1 MHLLMGRRLKL
12 QEAALAALTPG
23 AGQTLNAVRFFF
35 FSPFFRRN
43 VEAEFLFLSPSSMI
57 YHL

>member
-1 MHLLMGRRLKL
+1 MHLLMGWRLKL
-12 QEAALAALTPG
+12 QEAALAALAPG
-23 AGQTLNAVRFFF
+23 AGQTPNSVRFFF
-35 FSPFFRRN
+35 LSPFFRRN